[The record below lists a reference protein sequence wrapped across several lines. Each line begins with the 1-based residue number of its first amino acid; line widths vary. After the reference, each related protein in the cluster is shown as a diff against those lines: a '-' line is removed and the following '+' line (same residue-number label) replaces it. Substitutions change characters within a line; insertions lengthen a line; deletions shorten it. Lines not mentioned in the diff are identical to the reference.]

1 MSSLQQAIANDIAR
15 GQSRGNPVVQNHRS
29 QRDDGN
35 IHRELEERRKAEA
48 DARKLQ
54 RLAEGGRAGGFND
67 RQEAT
72 KASRRPQDE
81 GGYDDFGRRVS
92 ARQKGV
98 AHSERTRAALQRLQ
112 QRVKQGLEGSDCR
125 HRKSRSRSPRDA
137 KRR

>member
-92 ARQKGV
+92 ARQFLRHFFRR
-98 AHSERTRAALQRLQ
+98 ACSSEAWGPRSR
-112 QRVKQGLEGSDCR
+112 G
-125 HRKSRSRSPRDA
+125 HRKPDTIRSRSSVFA
-137 KRR
+137 FGAFIGSAF